1 MKEALSSLQI
11 VATSH
16 GATNGQIRPMWRL
29 HLPSLRA
36 FEPHFQLRMAS
47 GFQAC
52 YVPLVEDDDFDKQMD
67 GLQGPSGLPATKPL
81 TIRIPAR
88 AMINMRIP
96 SIPADEGILVD
107 EDMIDGIPSEDGP
120 GGTLT
125 AGLSTSA
132 PTKSS
137 PRRTPARRGRR
148 SYSGAL
154 AQSRADQSYPDV
166 FQSISCSPGIR
177 GWSFEELRLECY
189 RISLVATGQLPRP
202 VAAEDPR
209 WAIIPP
215 IYTPFVQHPPE
226 MTAERQG
233 PVSGEQYAGSVD
245 VIMSQ
250 EPTLACAFTF
260 SA

>member
-1 MKEALSSLQI
+1 
-11 VATSH
+11 
-16 GATNGQIRPMWRL
+16 MWRL

-177 GWSFEELRLECY
+177 GWSFEVRHTTHGSGLIVYNSCTGTALRVLQDKFG
-189 RISLVATGQLPRP
+189 RDRTI
-202 VAAEDPR
+202 AE
-209 WAIIPP
+209 
-215 IYTPFVQHPPE
+215 
-226 MTAERQG
+226 
-233 PVSGEQYAGSVD
+233 AGSSGRPAMGD
-245 VIMSQ
+245 HPAHLHPLRST
-250 EPTLACAFTF
+250 PARNDRRTPRTGFR
-260 SA
+260 